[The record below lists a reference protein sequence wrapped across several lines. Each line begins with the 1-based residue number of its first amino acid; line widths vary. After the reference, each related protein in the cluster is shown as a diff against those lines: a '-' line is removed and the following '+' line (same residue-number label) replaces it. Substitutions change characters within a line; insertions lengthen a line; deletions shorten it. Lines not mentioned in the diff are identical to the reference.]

1 MQSGFVY
8 IVGNGMEYPG
18 FTLHIR
24 VTCVQD
30 PHLVLRW
37 IEVEIVVQLLLDELH
52 VDRVSSVTV
61 VNVGQKRW
69 VQVHTHAVAVFR
81 RKLIT
86 QLVGHVGT

>member
-1 MQSGFVY
+1 
-8 IVGNGMEYPG
+8 MEYPG

-37 IEVEIVVQLLLDELH
+37 LEVEIVVQLLLDELH

-61 VNVGQKRW
+61 ANIGLKRW
-69 VQVHTHAVAVFR
+69 GVD
-81 RKLIT
+81 
-86 QLVGHVGT
+86 